1 MSDDNL
7 TLSPVLTGWKEIA
20 KYLHMGIRTV
30 QRHERE
36 QKLPVRR
43 LSENSRGPVIA
54 TKLELDLWVTSFP
67 KRRDANDLR
76 RPQPER
82 DGLETHI
89 LQAKKLR
96 VETLGLRDQLL
107 GSIARLQ
114 KTIHISQSRMKGAVT
129 AKTTSHDV
137 AETSVASTL

>member
-1 MSDDNL
+1 MPDDNS

-30 QRHERE
+30 QRYELE

-43 LSENSRGPVIA
+43 LSGNLRGPVIA
-54 TKLELDLWVTSFP
+54 SKLELDLWVTSFP

-76 RPQPER
+76 HPLPER
-82 DGLETHI
+82 DALESHI
-89 LQAKKLR
+89 LRAKKLC

-114 KTIHISQSRMKGAVT
+114 KAIHVSHSTMKGTVT
-129 AKTTSHDV
+129 A
-137 AETSVASTL
+137 EASLVT